1 MLKSNAHVV
10 SRLHLDI
17 MRIVA
22 ETEAAYGDV
31 GLRLEGGTALAAYH
45 LGHRESED
53 LDFFGDPHMDARD
66 FGAALRQRLG
76 SVDLELRS
84 GGPATQGFARFVV
97 HSSRHGAAGP
107 VRVDLARSSPFRLE
121 PLELSEEGVK
131 VASYRDLC
139 AGKMHAI
146 CDRYEPRD
154 YIDLNAIVRHP
165 GGGANPEIIRQR
177 VGSLIEDVMQIDPG
191 LNPALVG
198 QALERGTHAPVVS
211 MFPLRL
217 LHPVREEAIQETLRI
232 AIRECARRVH
242 RHIEGGLLGEDAA
255 G

>member
-1 MLKSNAHVV
+1 LLKADLRVV
-10 SRLHLDI
+10 RKLHLDI

-22 ETEAAYGDV
+22 QTEAAYGDV
-31 GLRLEGGTALAAYH
+31 GVRLEGGTALAAYH

-53 LDFFGDPHMDARD
+53 LDFFGDLHMDARD
-66 FGAALRQRLG
+66 FGAALGQRLESSG
-76 SVDLELRS
+76 LELRS

-97 HSSRHGAAGP
+97 HSPHDPGTP
-107 VRVDLARSSPFRLE
+107 VRVDLARTSPYRLE
-121 PLELSEEGVK
+121 PVEVSEEGVR

-146 CDRYEPRD
+146 
-154 YIDLNAIVRHP
+154 ARHP
-165 GGGANPEIIRQR
+165 EGGTNPETIRLR
-177 VGSLIEDVMQIDPG
+177 VGGLIDDVSRIDPG

-198 QALERGTHAPVVS
+198 QSIERGTQVSIVS

-217 LHPVREEAIQETLRI
+217 LRPVTEQAVQETLRI

-242 RHIEGGLLGEDAA
+242 QEIDPEH
-255 G
+255 